1 MSKTNKKLIGALLL
15 AWVVAGGIVRF
26 LVSDDWAT
34 LLMTITFTILVIRMV
49 ITADKKEQVEK
60 SKDLRMYHLIHAT
73 IDGVVEIQKPKRGHT
88 YRVYTDTDIYMVEYG
103 KTTSKIIHV
112 GDYQRLDMEG

>member
-1 MSKTNKKLIGALLL
+1 MSKTNKKFIGALLL
-15 AWVVAGGIVRF
+15 SWVVAGGIVRF

-49 ITADKKEQVEK
+49 IISDKKERLEK
-60 SKDLRMYHLIHAT
+60 SKEFQAHRLIYAT
-73 IDGVVEIQKPKRGHT
+73 IDGVVEIQKQGDRT
-88 YRVYTDTDIYMVEYG
+88 YKVYTDTDIYMAEYG

-112 GDYQRLDMEG
+112 GDYQRVDMEG